1 MIVFMVLQK
10 NSSLI
15 FYKKENSGFGHEEK
29 PFVQGNV
36 SVRLSGLRLHG
47 KCRLWVFISS
57 DGRQDNE

>member
-29 PFVQGNV
+29 PFVKGNV

-47 KCRLWVFISS
+47 KCRLWVFIS
-57 DGRQDNE
+57 